1 MSMTDK
7 LETFRAMVEADTRR
21 GYAEAHERDKARGL
35 NYPLS
40 VHEPQMIFRVKMGG
54 KYAKVDVGT
63 SGRYMVELDTGNI
76 YGIKAYG
83 VIHRGHAYGNLD
95 TIAEWDWS
103 GYKASKRAQV
113 AAKCDCGSDMATAA
127 NGETHCADTLAKFE
141 FNNGKPYGAAA

>member
-1 MSMTDK
+1 MNMTDK
-7 LETFRAMVEADTRR
+7 LEAFRALVESDTRR
-21 GYAEAHERDKARGL
+21 GYAESWERDQARGL

-40 VHEPQMIFRVKMGG
+40 VHEPQMVCKVKLGR
-54 KYAKVDVGT
+54 KYANVDVGT

-95 TIAEWDWS
+95 TVAEWDWS

-113 AAKCDCGSDMATAA
+113 SA
-127 NGETHCADTLAKFE
+127 
-141 FNNGKPYGAAA
+141 

>member
-1 MSMTDK
+1 VNMTDK
-7 LETFRAMVEADTRR
+7 IEAFRALVESDTRR
-21 GYAEAHERDKARGL
+21 GYAESHARDAERGL
-35 NYPLS
+35 IYPIS
-40 VHEPQMIFRVKMGG
+40 VHELQMICKVKLGR
-54 KYAKVDVGT
+54 KYANVDVGS

-113 AAKCDCGSDMATAA
+113 SA
-127 NGETHCADTLAKFE
+127 
-141 FNNGKPYGAAA
+141 